1 MSTFTILQQ
10 PLQYTPVYNDINYVV
25 SSSNN
30 GQVNFN
36 YIFDVKINGT
46 LISRHRIPARP
57 DNGYGLFNAKRI
69 AETYISQTINFDQ
82 ITVTNSSESI
92 LALVIECR
100 EEFGSTPV
108 LSPLLATSSTVYCW
122 NAVLGYHAWVNYYV
136 QQFRQMTN
144 EIDNPML
151 LSDNLINK
159 IKLTEKAFLSV
170 LVGEANAVVKI
181 GVFAKD
187 VSGTNIQVT
196 YILNPFASVSN
207 TASRFITFPAGA
219 VNLNQIL
226 NANLDPATQN
236 QGNIIPSN
244 TSWYEIRTYGTL
256 SASKVYRYNIT
267 EVCSKHTPVRL
278 HFLNRLGGW
287 DSFTFD
293 LLSTYQSNIERKEYR
308 QNMGGFVGSSFVYDV
323 KDRSATIFDTQIKT
337 IQTLNSNWITDTE
350 SAWLEQLLTSPD
362 IYFEIGTQL
371 HAVNIIDSSYLQKK
385 VVNDQLFNLTVT
397 IEKSFLKHRQR
408 G

>member
-1 MSTFTILQQ
+1 MAFTILQQ
-10 PLQYTPVYNDINYVV
+10 PLQYTPVYNDINFVV
-25 SSSNN
+25 SSTNN
-30 GQVNFN
+30 GQPNFN
-36 YIFDVKINGT
+36 YIFDVKINGV

-69 AETYISQTINFDQ
+69 AETYITQTINFDQ

-92 LALVIECR
+92 LGLVIECY
-100 EEFGSTPV
+100 EEFGTTPA
-108 LSPLLATSSTVYCW
+108 LSGLLATSSIVYCW
-122 NAVLGYHAWVNYYV
+122 NGVLSYPAYVNYSV
-136 QQFRQMTN
+136 TSFRQMKSQ
-144 EIDNPML
+144 IDVSQL
-151 LSDNLINK
+151 LSDNLFNK

-170 LVGEANAVVKI
+170 LVGEANAVDEI
-181 GVFAKD
+181 GIFAYN
-187 VSGTNIQVT
+187 SGGLIKTT
-196 YILNPFASVSN
+196 YILNPFKTVSN

-219 VNLNQIL
+219 VNLNQIV
-226 NANLDPATQN
+226 NANLRIDTQN

-244 TSWYEIRTYGTL
+244 TTFYQIRTFGFG
-256 SASKVYRYNIT
+256 SASKIHWYNIT

-278 HFLNRLGGW
+278 HFLNRLGGY

-293 LLSTYQSNIERKEYR
+293 LLNTYQSNIERKEYR
-308 QNMGGFVGSSFVYDV
+308 QKLGGFVGSSYTYDI

-350 SAWLEQLLTSPD
+350 SSWLEQLLTSPD
-362 IYFEIGTQL
+362 VYLEVGTQL
-371 HAVNIIDSSYLQKK
+371 QAVNIIDSSYIQKK

-397 IEKSFLKHRQR
+397 IEKSFINNRQR

>member
-1 MSTFTILQQ
+1 MAFTILQQ
-10 PLQYTPVYNDINYVV
+10 PLQYTPVYNDINFVV
-25 SSSNN
+25 SSTNN
-30 GQVNFN
+30 GQPNFN
-36 YIFDVKINGT
+36 YIFDVKINGV

-69 AETYISQTINFDQ
+69 AETYITQSINFDQ

-92 LALVIECR
+92 LALVIECY
-100 EEFGSTPV
+100 EEFGTTPA
-108 LSPLLATSSTVYCW
+108 LSGLLATSSTVYCW
-122 NAVLGYHAWVNYYV
+122 NGILSYPAYVNYLV
-136 QQFRQMTN
+136 TSFRQMTN
-144 EIDNPML
+144 EIDISQL
-151 LSDNLINK
+151 LSGNLINK
-159 IKLTEKAFLSV
+159 IKLTEKAFISV

-187 VSGTNIQVT
+187 SSGTNIKTT
-196 YILNPFASVSN
+196 YILNPFAAISN
-207 TASRFITFPAGA
+207 TASRFITLPAGP
-219 VNLNQIL
+219 VNLNLIL
-226 NANLDPATQN
+226 NANLDATTQN

-244 TSWYEIRTYGTL
+244 TSYYEIRTYGTF

-278 HFLNRLGGW
+278 HFLNMLGAY

-293 LLSTYQSNIERKEYR
+293 LLNTFTSNIERKEYR
-308 QNMGGFVGSSFVYDV
+308 QNLGGFVGSTYTYDI

-350 SAWLEQLLTSPD
+350 AGWLEQLLTSPD
-362 IYFEIGTQL
+362 VYMEVGTQL
-371 HAVNIIDSSYLQKK
+371 QAVNITDSSYTQKK
-385 VVNDQLFNLTVT
+385 TVNDQLFNLTVT

>member
-1 MSTFTILQQ
+1 MAFTILQQ

-25 SSSNN
+25 SSTNN
-30 GQVNFN
+30 AQPNFN
-36 YIFDVKINGT
+36 YIFDVKINGVF
-46 LISRHRIPARP
+46 ISRHRIPARP

-69 AETYISQTINFDQ
+69 VETYINQSINFDQ

-92 LALVIECR
+92 LSLVIECR
-100 EEFGSTPV
+100 EEFGTTPTPG
-108 LSPLLATSSTVYCW
+108 SILATSTAVFCW
-122 NAVLGYHAWVNYYV
+122 NSVLGYHAWVNYYV

-144 EIDNPML
+144 EIDNSML
-151 LSDNLINK
+151 LSDNFINK
-159 IKLTEKAFLSV
+159 IKLTEKAFISV
-170 LVGEANAVVKI
+170 LVGEANAVIKI

-187 VSGTNIQVT
+187 ASGTNLQTT
-196 YILNPFASVSN
+196 YILNPFAAVSN
-207 TASRFITFPAGA
+207 TASRFITLPAGPA
-219 VNLNQIL
+219 NLNQIL
-226 NANLDPATQN
+226 NANLEVTTQN

-244 TSWYEIRTYGTL
+244 TSYYEIRTYGNF

-293 LLSTYQSNIERKEYR
+293 LLNTYQSNIERKEYR

-337 IQTLNSNWITDTE
+337 IQTLNSNWINDSE

-362 IYFEIGTQL
+362 VYFEIGTQL
-371 HAVNIIDSSYLQKK
+371 HAVNITDSSYIQKK

>member
-1 MSTFTILQQ
+1 MAFNILQQ
-10 PLQYTPVYNDINYVV
+10 PLQYTPVYNDINFVV
-25 SSSNN
+25 NSSNN
-30 GQVNFN
+30 GQPNFN
-36 YIFDVKINGT
+36 YIFDVKINGAF
-46 LISRHRIPARP
+46 ISRHRIPARP

-82 ITVTNSSESI
+82 ITVTSSTESI

-100 EEFGSTPV
+100 EEFGTTPTPG
-108 LSPLLATSSTVYCW
+108 SILATTSTVYCW

-144 EIDNPML
+144 EIDNSML

-159 IKLTEKAFLSV
+159 IKLTEKAFISV
-170 LVGEANAVVKI
+170 LVGEANAVSKI

-187 VSGTNIQVT
+187 ASGTNIQTT
-196 YILNPFASVSN
+196 YITNPFAAVSN
-207 TASRFITFPAGA
+207 TASRFITLPAGPS
-219 VNLNQIL
+219 NLNLIL
-226 NANLDPATQN
+226 NANLDAGTQN
-236 QGNIIPSN
+236 QGNIIPAN
-244 TSWYEIRTYGTL
+244 TSYYEIRTYGTL

-267 EVCSKHTPVRL
+267 EVCSKYTPVRL

-308 QNMGGFVGSSFVYDV
+308 QNLGGFVGSSYIYDV

-337 IQTLNSNWITDTE
+337 IQVLNSNWITDVE
-350 SAWLEQLLTSPD
+350 AAWLEQLLTSPD

-371 HAVNIIDSSYLQKK
+371 HAVNITDTSYLQKK
-385 VVNDQLFNLTVT
+385 VVNDKLFNLTVT